1 VTGSAP
7 VFPYTVYD
15 QTYLIAPQLVILPE
29 RPTPTYHHKEIESYF
44 KDVELAHY
52 RKVRSNPLRNSEI
65 ITAALPFYSSSLMTF
80 AALLGMFFAR
90 SIKVQLVVAIGAC
103 LCAAVM
109 LELHLIPHY
118 LAAGVGLIPI
128 LVAYGLRVLRVQAR
142 AFGTPIILFF
152 VLVAF
157 MSGFTQVPAVL
168 RASIIP
174 TPRETATSLVLKH
187 DSGKHLILVRY
198 APSHFVHDEYVYNA
212 AEIDAAPI
220 VWARDMGDQA
230 NRELLDYYRDRK
242 VWLWQPDI
250 APDAIAVYQPA
261 TTMPGQMPLS
271 R

>member
-1 VTGSAP
+1 
-7 VFPYTVYD
+7 
-15 QTYLIAPQLVILPE
+15 LIAPQLVIFPE
-29 RPTPTYHHKEIESYF
+29 MPTPTYRHKEIENYF

-65 ITAALPFYSSSLMTF
+65 ITAALPFYCSTLMMF
-80 AALLGMFFAR
+80 AALIGAFFSR
-90 SIKVQLVVAIGAC
+90 SIKLQLVAAIGAS
-103 LCAAVM
+103 LCAAVS

-128 LVAYGLRVLRVQAR
+128 LVAYGLRVLRVR
-142 AFGTPIILFF
+142 VHAFGTAIVLLF

-157 MSGFTQVPAVL
+157 MSGFTQVPAAL
-168 RASIIP
+168 RGSI
-174 TPRETATSLVLKH
+174 TPAPRAIVTNLVLKQ

-198 APSHFVHDEYVYNA
+198 APSHFVHNEYVYNEA
-212 AEIDAAPI
+212 DIDAASI

-250 APDAIAVYQPA
+250 APEAITLYQPA
-261 TTMPGQMPLS
+261 SLLPDHVLD
-271 R
+271 RR